1 MPGAATGASGR
12 RGDGMRCWSKI
23 TSSRTLAAPAQPAY
37 LPPAWTGELC
47 TGEDCMMNPPGVPS
61 MPVIPYLGTM
71 EKRAGCVF

>member
-37 LPPAWTGELC
+37 LPPAWTGELS
-47 TGEDCMMNPPGVPS
+47 TGEDCMMNPPGVL
-61 MPVIPYLGTM
+61 MNAEAKECMFAIV
-71 EKRAGCVF
+71 